1 MIWNWLRRHPRL
13 VDLGLVVLLLAETA
27 AVARHTSYS
36 ATDIVLS
43 TAATLALFWRRD
55 RPVAVVTVVTALMLV
70 SPAAAGRPLPFQLA
84 VALYTLA
91 AVGGA
96 AARPVGLAS
105 IATSAVALV
114 AHGEAGDGLVRII
127 FAAAAWLLGDSLR
140 SRRSYLHELE
150 EKAARLE
157 RERETEARR
166 AAAEEQARIAR
177 ELHDLI
183 AHALGVIVVQA
194 GAADD
199 VFDTDPARARGPIK
213 AIDTAARTALADLRR
228 VLGLLQPDAD
238 YAPQPG
244 LDQLEPLV
252 DQVRATGL
260 EVSLRISGA
269 RRPLPATVDLSA
281 YRIVQEALTNV
292 LKHANADHVDVR
304 IGYGDELAVQVR
316 DDGSGK
322 LNGNGAGSGLIGM
335 RERVALLG
343 GSVEAGSP
351 PGGGYLVSATIPIE
365 GST

>member
-13 VDLGLVVLLLAETA
+13 VDLGLVTLLLAETA
-27 AVARHTSYS
+27 AAARHASYS
-36 ATDIVLS
+36 ATETVLAV
-43 TAATLALFWRRD
+43 AATLALVWRRD
-55 RPVAVVTVVTALMLV
+55 RPEAVVAVVTALMLI
-70 SPAAAGRPLPFQLA
+70 SPEAGGRPLPFQLA

-91 AVGGA
+91 ALGGL
-96 AARPVGLAS
+96 AARPVALLS
-105 IATSAVALV
+105 IAVSVVTFA
-114 AHGEAGDGLVRII
+114 AHGEAGDGLVRIL
-127 FAAAAWLLGDSLR
+127 FVAAAWLLGDSLR

-177 ELHDLI
+177 ELHDVI

-199 VFDTDPARARGPIK
+199 VFDTDPERARGPIR
-213 AIDTAARTALADLRR
+213 AIDAAARTALSDLRR
-228 VLGLLQPDAD
+228 VLGLLHAD

-260 EVSLRISGA
+260 DVSLRISGA
-269 RRPLPATVDLSA
+269 RRPLPAAVDLSA

-292 LKHANADHVDVR
+292 LKHAHAAHVDVR
-304 IGYGDELAVQVR
+304 VGYGDELAVEVR
-316 DDGSGK
+316 DDGGTPP
-322 LNGNGAGSGLIGM
+322 NGNGSGNGLIGM

-343 GSVEAGSP
+343 GSVEAGTA
-351 PGGGYLVSATIPIE
+351 PGGGYRVAATIPIE
-365 GST
+365 GTS

>member
-27 AVARHTSYS
+27 AVARHASYS
-36 ATDIVLS
+36 ATEIVLAL
-43 TAATLALFWRRD
+43 AATLALVWRRD
-55 RPVAVVTVVTALMLV
+55 HPVAVVAFITALMV
-70 SPAAAGRPLPFQLA
+70 VTPEAGGRPLPIQLA

-91 AVGGA
+91 AAGGA
-96 AARPVGLAS
+96 AARPVGLVS
-105 IATSAVALV
+105 IVVSAVTLV
-114 AHGEAGDGLVRII
+114 AHGEAGDGFVRIL

-140 SRRSYLHELE
+140 TRRSYLLELE

-157 RERETEARR
+157 RERESESRR

-177 ELHDLI
+177 ELHDVV

-199 VFDTDPARARGPIK
+199 VFDTDPERARGPIK
-213 AIDTAARTALADLRR
+213 AIDAAARTALADLRR
-228 VLGLLQPDAD
+228 VLGLLHAD

-260 EVSLRISGA
+260 DVSLAISGA
-269 RRPLPATVDLSA
+269 RRPLPAAVDLSA

-292 LKHANADHVDVR
+292 LKHAHAEHVDVR
-304 IGYGDELAVQVR
+304 LGYGDELAVEVR
-316 DDGSGK
+316 DDGRAT
-322 LNGNGAGSGLIGM
+322 LNGNGTGNGLVGM

-343 GSVEAGSP
+343 GTVETGSA
-351 PGGGYLVSATIPIE
+351 PGGGYRVAASIPIE
-365 GST
+365 GAS